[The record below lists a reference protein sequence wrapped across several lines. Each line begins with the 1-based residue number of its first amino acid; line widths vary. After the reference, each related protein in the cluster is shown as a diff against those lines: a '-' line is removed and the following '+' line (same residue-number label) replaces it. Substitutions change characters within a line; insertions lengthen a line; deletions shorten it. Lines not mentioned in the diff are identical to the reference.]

1 MSRLTIDRRGE
12 LMPKASGEQRIRI
25 LVSANSA
32 VSRAGLESMVRNS
45 EFLKLA
51 GGVANASLVGSQ
63 IRDLQPD
70 VILVELTSDDL
81 EFIEHSLPLGSVDF
95 PISIVALID
104 HPEGNWIARALRR
117 GVKAILPRNA
127 TSAEILWAI
136 QTANSDLFLLNQDA
150 TQPLIARFGSEPLS
164 ERAEFRDALTEREI
178 QILRKLAEGLGNK
191 QIASILAISE
201 HTVKFHISSIL
212 DKLGASSRTEAVTVG
227 IRMGLVLL

>member
-1 MSRLTIDRRGE
+1 LTIDRRGE
-12 LMPKASGEQRIRI
+12 LMPKTSGEQQIRV

-32 VSRAGLESMVRNS
+32 VSRAGLESLVRNS

-51 GGVANASLVGSQ
+51 GGVANASFLGSQ

-70 VILVELTSDDL
+70 VILVDLTSDDL
-81 EFIEHSLPLGSVDF
+81 
-95 PISIVALID
+95 
-104 HPEGNWIARALRR
+104 ALRR
-117 GVKAILPRNA
+117 GVKAVLPRNA

-150 TQPLIARFGSEPLS
+150 TQSLIARFGSEPLR
-164 ERAEFRDALTEREI
+164 ERADFRDELTEREI
-178 QILRKLAEGLGNK
+178 QILRALAEGLGNK
-191 QIASILAISE
+191 QIASSLAISE

-212 DKLGASSRTEAVTVG
+212 DKLDASSRTEAVTIG